1 MRFDPHSGCLAD
13 SRVYFIA
20 LGGLKYRWSS

>member
-13 SRVYFIA
+13 SRAYFIA
-20 LGGLKYRWSS
+20 LRGLKYRSSS